1 MRKLDCSC
9 SAPWQKLTRNP
20 RGFLLHNLSAHCP
33 HTHPPSFH
41 PPSLPPSSLF
51 PRAYA
56 HIQRQDMRHTQ
67 QHSTRKRKAGS
78 HLMELNHLY
87 LWQSIIH
94 GGKVQSCHCWD
105 MLICFSCPSVGIAWI
120 CIRCGSILRWVTGF
134 DSVSSGSSAVI
145 KGLPYQCWGDSSKV
159 GVENRSSILTEKYH
173 IISLFL
179 GKTFRIIIN

>member
-20 RGFLLHNLSAHCP
+20 RGFLLRILSAQCP
-33 HTHPPSFH
+33 QTPHAHPPSLH
-41 PPSLPPSSLF
+41 SPSLPPSSLF
-51 PRAYA
+51 PCAYA

-78 HLMELNHLY
+78 RLMELNHLY
-87 LWQSIIH
+87 LWRSIIH

-105 MLICFSCPSVGIAWI
+105 MLISFSCQSVGIAWI

-134 DSVSSGSSAVI
+134 DSVSSAVI
-145 KGLPYQCWGDSSKV
+145 RGFPTSA
-159 GVENRSSILTEKYH
+159 GVVPQKWMSRFAVH
-173 IISLFL
+173 
-179 GKTFRIIIN
+179 